1 MVLELP
7 CAFAVRDA
15 EHFALG
21 GVDILTR
28 LGFVTHLSFGAED
41 DGLSALQKAAA
52 LLESPTE
59 AFDSALRAS
68 LEEGQSFAAAQG
80 AALAA
85 CLGDAERWSRP
96 NNILALCYLRAI

>member
-21 GVDILTR
+21 GVEIFTR

-41 DGLSALQKAAA
+41 DIAPLEKAAQTA
-52 LLESPTE
+52 LDLTRAAIVETLKDGEP
-59 AFDSALRAS
+59 LRYGMQFEKVLPLFWQRIA
-68 LEEGQSFAAAQG
+68 
-80 AALAA
+80 
-85 CLGDAERWSRP
+85 P
-96 NNILALCYLRAI
+96 